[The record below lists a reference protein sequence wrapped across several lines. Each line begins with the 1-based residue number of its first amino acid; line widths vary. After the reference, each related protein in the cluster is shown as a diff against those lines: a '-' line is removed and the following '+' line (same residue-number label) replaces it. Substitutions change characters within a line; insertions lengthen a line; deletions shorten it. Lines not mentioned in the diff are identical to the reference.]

1 MTPSNRVVDGALY
14 FVANGQ
20 SDAVVNGVLSAD
32 GLEEIVILRLP
43 L

>member
-1 MTPSNRVVDGALY
+1 VDGALY

-20 SDAVVNGVLSAD
+20 ANAVANGVLSTG